1 MKYEDIFAAISRRY
15 GTFTRMEQSI
25 ADYVLEHGKDVLGMS
40 ISALAQE
47 CNVVDSTVFRFCRTL
62 GVSGYRDFRT
72 ALAVSLCAR
81 EQASDP
87 PVTDDDPISNEVRR
101 IYDSCLNAL
110 RETYQLLK
118 PQQLDEIVRRLMLA
132 DRILVLGAGKSLV
145 STFNAYRQLM
155 LAMPK
160 VHCAL
165 NAHEQHRL
173 CATVTSRDA
182 VILFVQSDA
191 PAFLTDLARL
201 VRSRG
206 SYLILISPLAKMSLS
221 VLADST
227 LLCGGFGGAGT
238 AVSAQAFLI
247 ELIYRLYLQR
257 LENARRALM

>member
-15 GTFTRMEQSI
+15 DTFTRMEQNI
-25 ADYVLEHGKDVLGMS
+25 ADYVLEHGKDVLEMS
-40 ISALAQE
+40 ISTLARE
-47 CNVVDSTVFRFCRTL
+47 CKVVESTIFRFCRTL

-81 EQASDP
+81 EQESDP
-87 PVTDDDPISNEVRR
+87 PIADDDPVAIQVRH

-118 PQQLDEIVRRLMLA
+118 PSLLDEAVRRLMLA
-132 DRILVLGAGKSLV
+132 DRILVLGAGKSMV
-145 STFNAYRQLM
+145 STFGAYRQLM

-160 VHCAL
+160 VQCAFK
-165 NAHEQHRL
+165 RKL
-173 CATVTSRDA
+173 CAMVTARDA

-201 VRSRG
+201 VHSRG
-206 SYLILISPLAKMSLS
+206 CYLILISPLAKMSLS
-221 VLADST
+221 VLADIT